1 MLPWVQL
8 LPALWPCCVESK
20 LVLPETPAPNL
31 YTYFTLEPQA
41 TSNELG
47 EQLAAADTNLE
58 DIGYI
63 PEDVERQE
71 IAVAARI
78 LCEPSSRATYDQG
91 LDSGRQP
98 TWRQLE
104 EFAET
109 GRWRTEAPSTDA
121 SSTQASS
128 AESFSPESQPVSID
142 PSPAPS
148 QDSQRATPGNRVL
161 MAILDYIIAAVVVS
175 AVVSFG
181 LSDPNAHAALVM
193 GASSLFTVA
202 YYLVSEVYLGATPA
216 KLIAGY
222 TVRDVTT
229 HKNLSWQQSIK
240 RNWWRVASLIPLVG
254 PAVTILGALYV
265 VTTIGPKNALRGQHD
280 IMANAEVVKK

>member
-1 MLPWVQL
+1 M
-8 LPALWPCCVESK
+8 
-20 LVLPETPAPNL
+20 LPETPAPNL
-31 YTYFTLEPQA
+31 YTHFTLEPQA

-78 LCEPSSRATYDQG
+78 LCEPSSRAIYDQG
-91 LDSGRQP
+91 LGSGRQP

-128 AESFSPESQPVSID
+128 AESFSPESQPVSVD
-142 PSPAPS
+142 PSPAPF

>member
-1 MLPWVQL
+1 M
-8 LPALWPCCVESK
+8 
-20 LVLPETPAPNL
+20 LPETPAPNL
-31 YTYFTLEPQA
+31 YTHFTLDPRA
-41 TSNELG
+41 TSNDLG
-47 EQLAAADTNLE
+47 VQLAAADANLE

-91 LDSGRQP
+91 LESGRQP

-109 GRWRTEAPSTDA
+109 GRWRTEA
-121 SSTQASS
+121 SSAQASS
-128 AESFSPESQPVSID
+128 AERFSPESQPVSVD
-142 PSPAPS
+142 PSPTPS

-193 GASSLFTVA
+193 GASSLFSVA

-229 HKNLSWQQSIK
+229 HKNLTWQQSIQ
-240 RNWWRVASLIPLVG
+240 RNWWRVASLVPLIGPLV
-254 PAVTILGALYV
+254 ALVGALYV

>member
-1 MLPWVQL
+1 MLPWVRL
-8 LPALWPCCVESK
+8 LPALWPCCVESR

-31 YTYFTLEPQA
+31 YTHFTLDPRA
-41 TSNELG
+41 TSNDLG
-47 EQLAAADTNLE
+47 MQLATADANLE

-78 LCEPSSRATYDQG
+78 LCEPSSRATYDQEVE
-91 LDSGRQP
+91 SGRQP

-161 MAILDYIIAAVVVS
+161 MAILDYIIAAVVIS

-193 GASSLFTVA
+193 SASSLFTVA

-240 RNWWRVASLIPLVG
+240 RNWWRVASLVPLIGPLV
-254 PAVTILGALYV
+254 AFVGALYV

>member
-1 MLPWVQL
+1 
-8 LPALWPCCVESK
+8 
-20 LVLPETPAPNL
+20 VLPETPAPNL

-142 PSPAPS
+142 PSPAPTH
-148 QDSQRATPGNRVL
+148 DSQRATPGNRVL

-229 HKNLSWQQSIK
+229 HKNLTWQQSIK
-240 RNWWRVASLIPLVG
+240 RNWWRVASLIPLIG
-254 PAVTILGALYV
+254 PVVTILGALYV
-265 VTTIGPKNALRGQHD
+265 VTTIGPKTALRGQHD

>member
-1 MLPWVQL
+1 MLPWVRS
-8 LPALWPCCVESK
+8 LPALSPCSVESR

-31 YTYFTLEPQA
+31 YTHFTLDPRA
-41 TSNELG
+41 TSNDLG
-47 EQLAAADTNLE
+47 VQLAAADANLE

-91 LDSGRQP
+91 LESGRQP

-128 AESFSPESQPVSID
+128 AESFSPESQPVSFD
-142 PSPAPS
+142 PNPAPS

-193 GASSLFTVA
+193 SASSLFTVA

-240 RNWWRVASLIPLVG
+240 RNWWRVASLIPLIG

>member
-1 MLPWVQL
+1 MLPWVRL
-8 LPALWPCCVESK
+8 LPALWPCCVESR

-31 YTYFTLEPQA
+31 YTHFTLDPRA
-41 TSNELG
+41 TSNDLG
-47 EQLAAADTNLE
+47 VQLAAADANLE

-109 GRWRTEAPSTDA
+109 GRWRTEAPST
-121 SSTQASS
+121 QASN

-142 PSPAPS
+142 PNPAPS
-148 QDSQRATPGNRVL
+148 HDSQRATPGNRVL

-193 GASSLFTVA
+193 SASSLFTVA

-240 RNWWRVASLIPLVG
+240 RNWWRVASLVPLIGPLV
-254 PAVTILGALYV
+254 AFVGALYV
-265 VTTIGPKNALRGQHD
+265 VTTISPKTALRGQHD